1 MASQEPEGAVAAR
14 FADLAGK
21 TAIVTGSARGIG
33 LGIATFLGRQ
43 GMRIMLAGRAEEP
56 GDEVAQALRRQGIDC
71 EWLGGD
77 LALMDRAK
85 AVFDRAVERFSRID
99 VLVNNAANLRSLSIL
114 DLNEQA
120 FHETCERNIRLFYN
134 MSYIVVPHMIASGG
148 GAIVN
153 VSSVGGLRAHQG
165 AAGYD
170 AAKGAM
176 NALTRSMAIDLA
188 KHNIRVNAIA
198 PGATNSHPEWAASEH
213 GRRHHAEKTALIPLG
228 RMGNVEDMAAA
239 AAFLASAAASY
250 ITGQILYVDGGLT
263 AQLSPPGLRV

>member
-1 MASQEPEGAVAAR
+1 MASKEVDQPVAAR

-33 LGIATFLGRQ
+33 LGIARFLGGQ
-43 GMRIMLAGRAEEP
+43 GMKIMLAGREGEP
-56 GDEVAQALRRQGIDC
+56 GDEVAESLRQEGVEC

-77 LALMDRAK
+77 LAEAAPAK
-85 AVFDRAVERFSRID
+85 GVFDRAVERFGRVD
-99 VLVNNAANLRSLSIL
+99 VLVNNAASLRSLSIL

-120 FHETCERNIRLFYN
+120 YHETCERNIRLCYH

-153 VSSVGGLRAHQG
+153 VSSVGGLRAHQNS
-165 AAGYD
+165 AGYD

-176 NALTRSMAIDLA
+176 DALTRSMAVDLA
-188 KHNIRVNAIA
+188 RYNIRVNAIA
-198 PGATNSHPEWAASEH
+198 PGATNSHPRPNPSE
-213 GRRHHAEKTALIPLG
+213 RRKQHYAEKAALIPLG
-228 RMGNVEDMAAA
+228 RMGTVEDIGAATAFLVSGAAA
-239 AAFLASAAASY
+239 Y

-263 AQLSPPGLRV
+263 AQLSPPGIRI